1 MEGYYLLKIQDNEA
15 SKVDAINA
23 LNLKDSVSMTVAFGF
38 EKYDIPM
45 LKNADLGVCFD
56 NSPEEVKGVCGIIIK
71 KNNPDYV
78 FNVMD
83 KLYHGRNINKKIAKL
98 KEND

>member
-1 MEGYYLLKIQDNEA
+1 
-15 SKVDAINA
+15 
-23 LNLKDSVSMTVAFGF
+23 MTVAFGF

-71 KNNPDYV
+71 KNNPDKYSSYYLLRHIR
-78 FNVMD
+78 MHPSESD
-83 KLYHGRNINKKIAKL
+83 KWRLFPAEWSL
-98 KEND
+98 DL